1 MERML
6 VKERRGDE
14 KQRIC
19 VAPRLYVEMG
29 QEIVQVFIAHQR
41 CLHPEIDLEHPRSA
55 VEAQGFCGLEL
66 HREAFSEVP
75 PDMDFEVTAIIVG
88 QRSSWDEPPLRGENG
103 DLGELGFGDDALLRV
118 GNGHL
123 PSKPAAGRLFAATS
137 RVWGRPRPRVDGP
150 SNSEQACSPGDSET
164 AHAGAQRRG
173 YPDGAVLRL
182 VIV

>member
-55 VEAQGFCGLEL
+55 VEAQVFCGLEL

-88 QRSSWDEPPLRGENG
+88 QRSSWDEPPVRGENG

-123 PSKPAAGRLFAATS
+123 PSKPDAGRILAATS
-137 RVWGRPRPRVDGP
+137 RVWGRPRPRVEVP
-150 SNSEQACSPGDSET
+150 AKAEQACSPDDVET
-164 AHAGAQRRG
+164 GRVGAERSG
-173 YPDGAVLRL
+173 YSGGSV
-182 VIV
+182 